1 MAGQAGDSPRQV
13 IRDSDF
19 NGSHKLSPT
28 SGRTRTTNTVSRCVR
43 WWCVGVWR
51 HRVIDV
57 GDCVGRYSAFS
68 VGVAGMGTLQSAT
81 ENGKAGICSPE
92 QMEIGARF
100 ASASNQLPVASG
112 GEQAISEPAVM
123 RGLDGAQRSLRDSLL
138 RQGGLVRA
146 DLRDLAAHLLL
157 YLDEPAELLTVV
169 LEWLTDRLN
178 ADRADA
184 GLIAFGSHGYQ
195 PMKECIRPAFASMPS
210 VIGTNFDLSDPTLE
224 LSIASRIPVVIDDV
238 ATDWRV
244 SAPVRIQL
252 GNAGVQRKLTMALR
266 PVGRSVGLV
275 CLDRGMGAPAWSPTA
290 VETFAAVVG
299 QILNPILRPITEGSE
314 IQLPSTTPA
323 PQAVALTSAEK
334 RVAQLVLSGC
344 SYKEIANRLG
354 RAPSTIDHQLRG
366 LREKLAV
373 NSTPKLITALQK
385 LGSQLF
391 DAQD

>member
-1 MAGQAGDSPRQV
+1 
-13 IRDSDF
+13 
-19 NGSHKLSPT
+19 
-28 SGRTRTTNTVSRCVR
+28 
-43 WWCVGVWR
+43 
-51 HRVIDV
+51 
-57 GDCVGRYSAFS
+57 
-68 VGVAGMGTLQSAT
+68 MGTLQLAT
-81 ENGKAGICSPE
+81 ENGKAGICSREPV
-92 QMEIGARF
+92 EIGARF
-100 ASASNQLPVASG
+100 ASTSNQPPVASG
-112 GEQAISEPAVM
+112 GEQGASESAAIRS
-123 RGLDGAQRSLRDSLL
+123 LDGAQRSLRDSLL

-169 LEWLTDRLN
+169 LDWLTDRLN

-210 VIGTNFDLSDPTLE
+210 VIGMNFDLSDPTLE

-238 ATDWRV
+238 ATDLRV
-244 SAPVRIQL
+244 SAPVRLQL

-266 PVGRSVGLV
+266 PLGRSVGLV
-275 CLDRGMGAPAWSPTA
+275 CLDRGIGAPAWSPTA
-290 VETFAAVVG
+290 VETFETVVE

-314 IQLPSTTPA
+314 TQHPSTNPA

-373 NSTPKLITALQK
+373 NSTPKLIMALQK